1 MKILFYIKK
10 GEIEMIDYSEDFKN
24 KIVVI
29 TGAGSGIGK
38 ETAQRMIDNGA
49 KVALWDFNQKAIES
63 LQIELGSNAL
73 AIKVDIS
80 DELSVKE
87 AADNVRNN
95 LGSPSILINCAGVA
109 GINDTIENTAPDEW
123 RRVININLT
132 GTFICC
138 REIISDMVKNKYGR
152 IVNIASVAG
161 KEGNPNAAHYSAS
174 KSGVITFTR
183 SLGKELAKTG
193 VLVNCITPAVIETE
207 MLSQVSDEHKAY
219 MVSKI
224 PMARMGQPSEV
235 TALICWLSSKECS
248 YSTAA
253 AFDLSGGRS
262 TY

>member
-1 MKILFYIKK
+1 
-10 GEIEMIDYSEDFKN
+10 MINYSEEFAN
-24 KIVVI
+24 KVVII

-49 KVALWDFNQKAIES
+49 KVALWDYNQETLDNIQNKLGKNS
-63 LQIELGSNAL
+63 LSVN
-73 AIKVDIS
+73 VDVS
-80 DELSVKE
+80 DEVSVKN
-87 AADNVRNN
+87 AADKVRNN
-95 LGSPSILINCAGVA
+95 LGTPSILVNCAGVA
-109 GINDTIENTAPDEW
+109 GINASIEKTDPNEW

-132 GTFICC
+132 GTFLCC
-138 REIISDMVKNKYGR
+138 REIIADMVNNGYGR
-152 IVNIASVAG
+152 IINIASVAG

-183 SLGKELAKTG
+183 SLGKELAETG

-224 PMARMGQPSEV
+224 PMGRMGQPNEV
-235 TALICWLSSKECS
+235 VALICWLSSQECS

>member
-1 MKILFYIKK
+1 
-10 GEIEMIDYSEDFKN
+10 MINYSEEFAN
-24 KIVVI
+24 KVVII

-49 KVALWDFNQKAIES
+49 KVALWDYNQETLDNIQNK
-63 LQIELGSNAL
+63 LGKNSFTLN
-73 AIKVDIS
+73 VDVS
-80 DELSVKE
+80 DEVSVKN
-87 AADNVRNN
+87 AADKVRNN
-95 LGSPSILINCAGVA
+95 LGTPSILVNCAGVA
-109 GINDTIENTAPDEW
+109 GINASIEKTDPNEW

-132 GTFICC
+132 GTFLCC
-138 REIISDMVKNKYGR
+138 REIIADMVNKGYGR
-152 IVNIASVAG
+152 IINIASVAG

-183 SLGKELAKTG
+183 SLGKELAETG

-219 MVSKI
+219 MISKI
-224 PMARMGQPSEV
+224 PMGRMGQPHEV
-235 TALICWLSSKECS
+235 TALICWLSSQECS

>member
-1 MKILFYIKK
+1 
-10 GEIEMIDYSEDFKN
+10 MINYSEDFNN
-24 KIVVI
+24 KVVII

-49 KVALWDFNQKAIES
+49 KVALWDYNQNTLEEIQAK
-63 LQIELGSNAL
+63 LGSNAI
-73 AIKVDIS
+73 AGNVDVS
-80 DELSVKE
+80 DEQSVKK
-87 AADNVRNN
+87 AADKVREK
-95 LGSPSILINCAGVA
+95 LGSASILVNCAGVA
-109 GINDTIENTAPDEW
+109 GINATIENTEPDEW

-132 GTFICC
+132 GTFLCC

-183 SLGKELAKTG
+183 SLGKELAETG
-193 VLVNCITPAVIETE
+193 ILVNCITPAVIETE

-224 PMARMGQPSEV
+224 PMGRMGQPSEV
-235 TALICWLSSKECS
+235 ASLICWLSSRECS

>member
-1 MKILFYIKK
+1 MNN
-10 GEIEMIDYSEDFKN
+10 IDK
-24 KIVVI
+24 VVII

-49 KVALWDFNQKAIES
+49 KVALWDYNQNTLEEIQAK
-63 LQIELGSNAL
+63 LGSNAI
-73 AIKVDIS
+73 AVNVDVS
-80 DELSVKE
+80 DEQSVKK
-87 AADNVRNN
+87 AADKVREK
-95 LGSPSILINCAGVA
+95 LGSASILVNCAGVA
-109 GINDTIENTAPDEW
+109 GINATIENTEPDEW

-132 GTFICC
+132 GTFLCC

-183 SLGKELAKTG
+183 SLGKELAETG
-193 VLVNCITPAVIETE
+193 ILVNCITPAVIETE

-224 PMARMGQPSEV
+224 PMGRMGQPSEV
-235 TALICWLSSKECS
+235 ASLICWLSSKECS